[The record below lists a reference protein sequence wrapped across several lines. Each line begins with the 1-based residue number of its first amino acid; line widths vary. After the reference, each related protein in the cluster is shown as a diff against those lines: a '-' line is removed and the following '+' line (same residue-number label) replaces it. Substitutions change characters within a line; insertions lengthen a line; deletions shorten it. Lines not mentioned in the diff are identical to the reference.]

1 MTCRFNAGQSLV
13 SLMAARG
20 DTPSSLAR
28 KLGTTRQQVFRYKTN
43 ADMKVSVMLSICKE
57 YGITPTEFVENGI
70 AKVDH

>member
-1 MTCRFNAGQSLV
+1 MTCHFNAGQSLV

-20 DTPSSLAR
+20 DTPSSLAN
-28 KLGTTRQQVFRYKTN
+28 KLGTTRQQVFRYKTSS
-43 ADMKVSVMLSICKE
+43 DMKVSTMLNICRV